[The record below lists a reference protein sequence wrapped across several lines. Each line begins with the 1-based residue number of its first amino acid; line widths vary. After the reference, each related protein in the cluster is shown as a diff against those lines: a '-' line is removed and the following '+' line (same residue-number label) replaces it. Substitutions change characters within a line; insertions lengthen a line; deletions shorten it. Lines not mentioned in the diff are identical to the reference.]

1 MSLTSKL
8 PFELFVGLRY
18 TRAKRK
24 NHFISFI
31 SLTSMIGIALGVAAL
46 IVVLSVMN
54 GFQAELRNRIL
65 GVASHIEVTGAN
77 NKLQNWQRIL
87 PQIKQNP
94 QVREAAPY
102 ITAQG
107 MLSFGEGVQGAIV
120 RGIIPLA
127 EDKVADLGSHM
138 KAGSLNDLRPGE
150 FGIVLGADLAYNL
163 GAQIGDKVVVM
174 SPQGQ
179 FTPTGVVPRI
189 KQFKVVGLFSIG
201 MYEYDAGLALI
212 HMDDAAKLYRMENA
226 VSGLRLKIDDIYDAP
241 KVSGELSQSLS
252 TTLLSNESK
261 DLATGDTITKSL
273 GIQYFVT
280 DWTQQHA
287 NFFKAIQLE
296 KRVMFIILALIVAV
310 AAFNIVSTLV
320 MAVTDKRA
328 DIAIMRTF
336 GASPS
341 SIMQIFIV
349 QGALIGIIGTLI
361 GAVFG
366 VIIALNIETII
377 PFIENLFHVQ
387 FLAKD
392 VYYIS
397 DLPSKLEW
405 NDVITIVGLSFVLS
419 LLATLYPSYKASKIN
434 PAEALRYE

>member
-1 MSLTSKL
+1 
-8 PFELFVGLRY
+8 
-18 TRAKRK
+18 
-24 NHFISFI
+24 
-31 SLTSMIGIALGVAAL
+31 
-46 IVVLSVMN
+46 
-54 GFQAELRNRIL
+54 
-65 GVASHIEVTGAN
+65 
-77 NKLQNWQRIL
+77 
-87 PQIKQNP
+87 
-94 QVREAAPY
+94 
-102 ITAQG
+102 
-107 MLSFGEGVQGAIV
+107 
-120 RGIIPLA
+120 
-127 EDKVADLGSHM
+127 VADLGSHM

-212 HMDDAAKLYRMENA
+212 HMDDAAKLYRMEGA
-226 VSGLRLKIDDIYDAP
+226 VSGVRLKIDDIYDAP

-252 TTLLSNESK
+252 NTLLSNESK
-261 DLATGDTITKSL
+261 DLATGDSVTNSL

-287 NFFKAIQLE
+287 NFFKAIQME

-336 GASPS
+336 GASPA

-405 NDVITIVGLSFVLS
+405 NDVFTIVGLSFILS